1 MSNREK
7 RIPMSRGRYRFGT
20 AGPDFLRAEGGL
32 QPDSCGLPECR
43 GEITVDVDRLLS
55 DQGAT
60 CLVYEG
66 TLPESGRRVIIK
78 EFYPYSDKN
87 IWAIARNSGGDQ
99 KLIIPSLTREN
110 NREFAGRLRQFLR
123 SYIWQKKFHSE
134 PQFLEIVVEPQYLA
148 VYGDTYYIISDYHNG
163 RSMHETEER
172 FTSLQDRIYLCQYLT
187 DVMSVL
193 EENGYLFLDLCED
206 NFLVIRQTKSRYQ
219 LRLFD
224 MDSIINLNDLDNLH
238 KAGGNIFYHE
248 EYAPREIKALG
259 NGRFNEIKKDYLE
272 KSAAVYSLG
281 VLFFKVLFGHIPT
294 EEERKSL
301 WDPRNTECADTLA
314 LTYQIRRKMAGKL
327 ADILGGMLSE
337 QDERYRCGFS
347 SCGKVLQYL
356 TEFAE
361 KMNYEAYI
369 SQKNIARANATF
381 AAYNMLQKHPLFDYF
396 KSDVEGKRKIKAV
409 IAGSHMMR
417 TGFLSA
423 MISMGQMLDSELEI
437 SLVSEDAGEFWE
449 DYISED
455 QNAGLKN
462 AVLWEQ
468 NGQVQSAET
477 DPRLVARPLAYIH
490 ICTGEADGALMEKYL
505 KEGYRYFVFLDENL
519 SGEEIRRMMNGQTEL
534 PAGEKMCIGYIR
546 EEEAMPAG
554 QEGAVHWHPV
564 SVSCFDEIYSEKM
577 YQEQVYQ
584 MGLMAHAY
592 YRGFMNQG
600 TDFDMGQL
608 EQEYREDIYSR
619 LSSERAALH
628 GIYKMASVGVDIN
641 RPGRFRAY
649 FEKISDPETAE
660 KLAWLEHLSWTAY
673 MLTSGHVPADVSEMD
688 AYAYKWGN
696 DWKDRR
702 DPRRIRH
709 PLLAAS
715 LPGRGLPERDWDRLG
730 EEDIAKL
737 DPLDHVSYEIYQWYR
752 SQRPA
757 VRSRLEQALS
767 EGEACITGENRE
779 TFSRLRECGL
789 QCIESMGRFWD
800 ETGRESVRKWTET
813 LQELE
818 RTGGEN
824 ARGGD
829 GGNEE
834 FRNFLEQ
841 MKDIMRPAAD
851 SCKNRDY
858 KQIDR
863 DLTYSVLDMTVV

>member
-1 MSNREK
+1 MSNREN

-20 AGPDFLRAEGGL
+20 AGPDFLWAEGGL
-32 QPDSCGLPECR
+32 QPDSCSLPECR

-55 DQGAT
+55 DQGST

-78 EFYPYSDKN
+78 EFYPCSEKN

-123 SYIWQKKFHSE
+123 SYIWQKKFYSK

-148 VYGDTYYIISDYHNG
+148 AYGDTYYIISDYHNG
-163 RSMHETEER
+163 RSLHETEEQ
-172 FTSLQDRIYLCQYLT
+172 FTSLKDRIYLCQYLT
-187 DVMSVL
+187 DVMTVL

-206 NFLVIRQTKSRYQ
+206 NFLLIRQTKSRYQ

-224 MDSIINLNDLDNLH
+224 MDSIIDLDDLDSLH
-238 KAGGNIFYHE
+238 EPDGHVFCHE

-259 NGRFNEIKKDYLE
+259 NGRFNERKKDYLE

-301 WDPRNTECADTLA
+301 RDPRNTECADALA

-327 ADILGGMLSE
+327 ADILRAMLSE
-337 QDERYRCGFS
+337 QDERYRYGFS

-356 TEFAE
+356 TEFAGE
-361 KMNYEAYI
+361 MNYEAYI

-396 KSDVEGKRKIKAV
+396 KPDGDGKRRIRAV
-409 IAGSHMMR
+409 IAGGHMMR

-437 SLVSEDAGEFWE
+437 SLVSEDAAEFWE
-449 DYISED
+449 SYISEE
-455 QNAGLKN
+455 QNGGLKN
-462 AVLWEQ
+462 AVAWEKD
-468 NGQVQSAET
+468 GRMQSAET
-477 DPRLVARPLAYIH
+477 DPRLVAGPLAYIH
-490 ICTGEADGALMEKYL
+490 IRTGEADGALMEKYVE
-505 KEGYRYFVFLDENL
+505 EGYRYFVFLDERL
-519 SGEEIRRMMNGQTEL
+519 SGEEICRMMKGQTQL
-534 PAGEKMCIGYIR
+534 PAGEKMCIGYLR
-546 EEEAMPAG
+546 EGESLPAAPEEEV
-554 QEGAVHWHPV
+554 QWHPV

-577 YQEQVYQ
+577 YREQVYR

-600 TDFDMGQL
+600 TDFDMEQL

-649 FEKISDPETAE
+649 FEKVSDPGTAE

-688 AYAYKWGN
+688 EYAYKWGN

-702 DPRRIRH
+702 DPRKIRH

-715 LPGRGLPERDWDRLG
+715 RPGRGLPESGWDRLS
-730 EEDIAKL
+730 EEEIGKL
-737 DPLDHVSYEIYQWYR
+737 DPLDRASYDIYQWYCSR
-752 SQRPA
+752 RPA
-757 VRSRLEQALS
+757 VRSRLEQAFS
-767 EGEACITGENRE
+767 EGEGYISEENRE
-779 TFSRLRECGL
+779 TFTRLRECGL
-789 QCIESMGRFWD
+789 KCIESMGRFWD
-800 ETGRESVRKWTET
+800 KTGRESVRKWTET
-813 LQELE
+813 LEELE

-829 GGNEE
+829 GENEE

-841 MKDIMRPAAD
+841 LKDIMRPAAD
-851 SCKNRDY
+851 SYKNRDY

>member
-7 RIPMSRGRYRFGT
+7 RIPMSRGRYRFGI
-20 AGPDFLRAEGGL
+20 AEPDFIRTAEGLTSG
-32 QPDSCGLPECR
+32 SCGLPECR
-43 GEITVDVDRLLS
+43 GEITVDVERLLS

-66 TLPESGRRVIIK
+66 TLLESGRRVIIK

-87 IWAIARNSGGDQ
+87 IWAIRRNSSGDQ

-110 NREFAGRLRQFLR
+110 NREFASRFRQFLR
-123 SYIWQKKFHSE
+123 SYIWQKKFYSE
-134 PQFLEIVVEPQYLA
+134 PEFLEIVVEPQYLA

-206 NFLVIRQTKSRYQ
+206 NFLVIRQTQSRYQ

-224 MDSIINLNDLDNLH
+224 LDSIIDLNDLDNLH
-238 KAGGNIFYHE
+238 KAGGSIFYHE

-259 NGRFNEIKKDYLE
+259 NGRFNERKKDYLE

-301 WDPRNTECADTLA
+301 RNPRNTEFADALA
-314 LTYQIRRKMAGKL
+314 LAYRIRRKMSGKL
-327 ADILGGMLSE
+327 ADILRGMLSE
-337 QDERYRCGFS
+337 LDERYRYGFS

-361 KMNYEAYI
+361 EMNYEAYI

-396 KSDVEGKRKIKAV
+396 KPDVDGKRRIRAV

-417 TGFLSA
+417 PGFLSA

-437 SLVSEDAGEFWE
+437 SLVSEDAAEFWE
-449 DYISED
+449 NYISQE
-455 QNAGLKN
+455 QNGALKN
-462 AVLWEQ
+462 AVVWAKDEQ
-468 NGQVQSAET
+468 GQSAET
-477 DPRLVARPLAYIH
+477 DPWLVARPLAYIH
-490 ICTGEADGALMEKYL
+490 ICTGEADGAFMEKYL
-505 KEGYRYFVFLDENL
+505 EEGYRYFVLLDEKL
-519 SGEEIRRMMNGQTEL
+519 SGEEIRRMMNGRTEL
-534 PAGEKMCIGYIR
+534 PTGEKMCIGYIR
-546 EEEAMPAG
+546 EEESMPAVP
-554 QEGAVHWHPV
+554 EGTVHWHPV

-577 YQEQVYQ
+577 YQEQVYR

-600 TDFDMGQL
+600 TDFDMEQL

-649 FEKISDPETAE
+649 FEKVSDPETAE

-715 LPGRGLPERDWDRLG
+715 LPGRGLPEREWDRLG

-737 DPLDHVSYEIYQWYR
+737 DPLDHVSYKIYQWYR
-752 SQRPA
+752 SRRPA

-767 EGEACITGENRE
+767 EGEGYITEENRG
-779 TFSRLRECGL
+779 TFAGLRECGL

-800 ETGRESVRKWTET
+800 ETGRESVRKWIGT
-813 LQELE
+813 LKELE
-818 RTGGEN
+818 RTDAEN
-824 ARGGD
+824 DHGRE
-829 GGNEE
+829 GGNVG
-834 FRNFLEQ
+834 FRNFLEGLGE
-841 MKDIMRPAAD
+841 IMRPAAD
-851 SCKNRDY
+851 SYKNRDY

>member
-1 MSNREK
+1 MNNREK
-7 RIPMSRGRYRFGT
+7 RIPMSQGRYRFGT
-20 AGPDFLRAEGGL
+20 AGPDFLRAEERM

-43 GEITVDVDRLLS
+43 GEITIDVDRLLS

-87 IWAIARNSGGDQ
+87 IWAIERSRDGDQ

-110 NREFAGRLRQFLR
+110 NREFAGRLRQFFR

-148 VYGDTYYIISDYHNG
+148 VYGDTYYIVSDYHNG
-163 RSMHETEER
+163 RSMRGTEEQ
-172 FTSLQDRIYLCQYLT
+172 FTSLKDRIYLCQYLA
-187 DVMSVL
+187 DVLSVL
-193 EENGYLFLDLCED
+193 EENRYLFLDLCED

-224 MDSIINLNDLDNLH
+224 MDSIIDLSDLDNLH

-248 EYAPREIKALG
+248 EYVPREIKALG
-259 NGRFNEIKKDYLE
+259 NGRFNDIKKDYLE
-272 KSAAVYSLG
+272 KSVAVYSLG
-281 VLFFKVLFGHIPT
+281 VLFFKVFFGHIPT
-294 EEERKSL
+294 AEERKNL
-301 WDPRNTECADTLA
+301 RDPRNTECANTLA
-314 LTYQIRRKMAGKL
+314 LTYQIHRKMAGKL
-327 ADILGGMLSE
+327 ADILRGMLSD
-337 QDERYRCGFS
+337 QDERYRYGFS
-347 SCGKVLQYL
+347 SCSKVLQYL

-396 KSDVEGKRKIKAV
+396 EPDGEGKRKIKAV

-437 SLVSEDAGEFWE
+437 SLISEDVAEFWE
-449 DYISED
+449 NYISEE

-462 AVLWEQ
+462 AVLWEKD
-468 NGQVQSAET
+468 GREQSAEI

-490 ICTGEADGALMEKYL
+490 IRTGETDGAIVEKCL
-505 KEGYRYFVFLDENL
+505 EEGYRYFVFLDERL
-519 SGEEIRRMMNGQTEL
+519 SGEEVCRMMNGRTEL

-546 EEEAMPAG
+546 EEENLPAE

-577 YQEQVYQ
+577 YQEQMYR

-592 YRGFMNQG
+592 YRGYMNQN
-600 TDFDMGQL
+600 TDFNMQQL
-608 EQEYREDIYSR
+608 EREYREDIYSR

-628 GIYKMASVGVDIN
+628 GIYKMAGVGVDIN
-641 RPGRFRAY
+641 RPGRLRAY

-673 MLTSGHVPADVSEMD
+673 MLTSGHVPADVSELD
-688 AYAYKWGN
+688 EYAYRWGN

-702 DPRRIRH
+702 NPRRIRH

-715 LPGRGLPERDWDRLG
+715 RPGRGLPESGWDRLSG
-730 EEDIAKL
+730 EDIGKL
-737 DPLDHVSYEIYQWYR
+737 DPLDRASYEIYQWYCSR
-752 SQRPA
+752 RPA
-757 VRSRLEQALS
+757 VRSRFEQALS
-767 EGEACITGENRE
+767 EGEGYISEENRDA
-779 TFSRLRECGL
+779 FVRLKKCGIE
-789 QCIESMGRFWD
+789 CIEHMGRFWD
-800 ETGRESVRKWTET
+800 EEGRESVRKWTEA
-813 LQELE
+813 LKAFE
-818 RTGGEN
+818 RTIMEE
-824 ARGGD
+824 ASGGD
-829 GGNEE
+829 DGNEE

-841 MKDIMRPAAD
+841 LKDIMRPAAD
-851 SCKNRDY
+851 SYKNRDY